1 MSEIERESMEVD
13 VLYVGAGPATLAS
26 AYHLMKSI
34 AAHNEK
40 CKETGDEPIEEPTVL
55 VIEKAAGLGDHQLSG
70 AVMNP
75 RAIEEL
81 IPDYLE

>member
-26 AYHLMKSI
+26 AYHLMKSV

-40 CKETGDEPIEEPTVL
+40 CKETGEEPIEFPGCFALDLQEPRETNH
-55 VIEKAAGLGDHQLSG
+55 G
-70 AVMNP
+70 
-75 RAIEEL
+75 
-81 IPDYLE
+81 